1 MLNFFLI
8 LNLND
13 RFLKLMMT
21 LVESS
26 IQNIEDLFFPQNIS
40 TTFFF
45 FLNNNSSF
53 SFEGEFVYIKDN
65 HKKRGASSSQNN
77 KNSNFCLLFF
87 FFVIVQL
94 VPLIFGPPP
103 VPSISIQIYFN
114 CTHFL
119 SLSLS
124 RKYDVIK
131 ISMRA
136 VLPTHMM
143 ARNCLSFIQTG
154 ARILLDNGLY
164 IHINYIMILFLL
176 QIKMKNFG
184 EGRFSKII
192 GLHCVLYFVF

>member
-1 MLNFFLI
+1 MTDFWNWWWHSSNHRFKTSRIYFFHKI
-8 LNLND
+8 FQQ
-13 RFLKLMMT
+13 R
-21 LVESS
+21 
-26 IQNIEDLFFPQNIS
+26 
-40 TTFFF
+40 

-53 SFEGEFVYIKDN
+53 SFEGGWNLYISKTTTR
-65 HKKRGASSSQNN
+65 RGAHHHHKTTKTQI
-77 KNSNFCLLFF
+77 FVCFF
-87 FFVIVQL
+87 FFCYCSTCAPHL
-94 VPLIFGPPP
+94 WAPP